1 MHRRPDARPCATG
14 AMANETMNTTDTRI
28 TDLEIKIS
36 YAEDLID
43 ELNRTVYRQQQQ
55 IDLLLVEIKALR
67 DLIRN
72 AAPAEARNL
81 RDEIPP
87 HY

>member
-1 MHRRPDARPCATG
+1 MMYPETPS
-14 AMANETMNTTDTRI
+14 MNERLTE
-28 TDLEIKIS
+28 LEIKIS
-36 YAEDLID
+36 LTEDMVE

-55 IDLLLVEIKALR
+55 IDLLQAQLR
-67 DLIRN
+67 LLYTQMQTT
-72 AAPAEARNL
+72 AEPAEPRNL